1 MTTTQ
6 ATIDLQIWGLSPQ
19 AQTLLSEEPELLQA
33 IADARSKRPLPLN
46 YIPVTIEVFFE
57 DVLYLKAV
65 EGVLVQVRECLPD
78 YQPRFLEYRFDG
90 EMALFQIGE
99 ETVVNRIAG

>member
-1 MTTTQ
+1 MTTTL
-6 ATIDLQIWGLSPQ
+6 ATIDLQTWGLSPQ
-19 AQTLLSEEPELLQA
+19 AQALLSEELELLQA
-33 IADARSKRPLPLN
+33 VADARNKPPLPLN
-46 YIPVTIEVFFE
+46 YIPVTIEIFFE

-65 EGVLVQVRECLPD
+65 EGVLLLARDCLPD

-90 EMALFQIGE
+90 EMALFQIGK